1 MHVSLSATL
10 LWIRRFGNLH
20 PLAAFGEGRP
30 LPPRCDPEV
39 VAVSRTIERDPGD
52 LGPVVT
58 MVVSSRKVEDRR
70 RCRLFGTRPVSRDS
84 ESGREWRRCVWMRI
98 GPSGCRDP
106 EEEGTLHLYTAV
118 A

>member
-10 LWIRRFGNLH
+10 LSIRRFGNLH
-20 PLAAFGEGRP
+20 PLAAFCEGRP
-30 LPPRCDPEV
+30 LPPRRDPEV
-39 VAVSRTIERDPGD
+39 VAVSMTIERDPGD

-70 RCRLFGTRPVSRDS
+70 RCRLFGTRPVSREDPGGNGADAS
-84 ESGREWRRCVWMRI
+84 R
-98 GPSGCRDP
+98 SGCRDP